1 LSRVVLVVDDE
12 SLVLDTTT
20 SMLEDLGCEVI
31 TATNG
36 FDAMAKLA
44 ADPRIEVLI
53 TDIHMPGMNGY
64 ELAENARRMKE
75 DLKVIVVSG
84 KDGGRPDVPMVRKPF
99 GRRELARMMERTTGL
114 Y

>member
-1 LSRVVLVVDDE
+1 VVLVVDDE
-12 SLVLDTTT
+12 PLVLDTTT

-53 TDIHMPGMNGY
+53 W
-64 ELAENARRMKE
+64 
-75 DLKVIVVSG
+75 
-84 KDGGRPDVPMVRKPF
+84 
-99 GRRELARMMERTTGL
+99 
-114 Y
+114 